1 MADQVH
7 PAAAEGFAVA
17 SDAYER
23 ARPDYPRA
31 AVEFLADRLELR
43 TGRRLLDLA
52 AGTGKLT
59 RQLLETGVEIVAV
72 EPVGP
77 MRAHLSA
84 LLPSVDVR
92 PGVAEQIPLADG
104 SVDAVTVAQAF
115 HWFRAEAALGEIHR
129 VLRPGGALALLW
141 NTRDENDGLQR
152 TLTELLQGLERGT
165 PRRRGVDA
173 EALLDASP
181 LFGVVEAAR
190 FPHAQEL
197 DEQGFVERTLSI
209 SFVASAPEEVRART
223 ERRLRDLAAGL
234 PRPIV
239 LPYVTEVYVAPRG

>member
-1 MADQVH
+1 MADVH
-7 PAAAEGFAVA
+7 PAVEGFAVA

-31 AVEFLADRLELR
+31 AIEFLAERLDLR
-43 TGRRLLDLA
+43 AGRRLLDLA

-59 RQLLETGVEIVAV
+59 RQLVDTGVEIVAV
-72 EPVGP
+72 EPIAP

-84 LLPSVDVR
+84 LLPGLDVR
-92 PGVAEQIPLADG
+92 PGVAERIPLGDG

-115 HWFRAEAALGEIHR
+115 HWFRADAALPEIHR
-129 VLRPGGALALLW
+129 VLRPDGALALVW
-141 NTRDENDGLQR
+141 NTRDERDGLQR
-152 TLTELLQGLERGT
+152 ALTEVLEGLERGT
-165 PRRRGVDA
+165 PRRSGVDA
-173 EALLDASP
+173 EAVLAASP
-181 LFGVVEAAR
+181 LFGAVEAVR
-190 FPHAQEL
+190 FPHFQEL

-209 SFVASAPEEVRART
+209 SFVASSPEEVRNPI

-239 LPYVTEVYVAPRG
+239 LPYVTEVYVAPRA